1 MTAVQLMRWCGLAV
15 WFRVPCCGPVMPVV
29 CVLTV
34 PVCITHVAVLP
45 CPAFVVWSSH
55 VVCSGA

>member
-1 MTAVQLMRWCGLAV
+1 MAVGVAVVTAVQLMRWCGLAV

-34 PVCITHVAVLP
+34 PVCITHV
-45 CPAFVVWSSH
+45 W
-55 VVCSGA
+55 SGAVVFSGA